1 MKRAF
6 LMSLDYDSMKKIN
19 VSRSVNTG
27 GREGESVAPDGS
39 FSVKTSMTKNKDA
52 TTPEMLFAAGFAACF
67 NSAMSFTLQQAGKGD
82 LHRQV
87 TANVDL
93 YAASQTDFNLKVRLV
108 GHIDGVEPAETQKY
122 MEETAKVCPYSKAV
136 AGNIDV
142 EVSAE

>member
-1 MKRAF
+1 
-6 LMSLDYDSMKKIN
+6 MSLDYDSMKKVG

-27 GREGESVAPDGS
+27 GREGESIAPDGS
-39 FSVKTSMTKNKDA
+39 FSVKTSMTKKEGT
-52 TTPEMLFAAGFAACF
+52 TTPEMLFAAEFAACF
-67 NSAMSFTLQQAGKGD
+67 NSAMSFTLTKAGKGD
-82 LHRQV
+82 LHRNV

-108 GHIDGVEPAETQKY
+108 GHIDGVDPQETQKY

>member
-1 MKRAF
+1 
-6 LMSLDYDSMKKIN
+6 MSIDYSSMKKIG

-27 GREGESVAPDGS
+27 GREGESVAPDGT
-39 FSVKTSMTKNKDA
+39 FSTKTSMTKKEGA
-52 TTPEMLFAAGFAACF
+52 TTPEMLFAAGFSACF
-67 NSAMSFTLQQAGKGD
+67 NSAMSFTLSKAGKGD
-82 LHRQV
+82 LHRTV

-108 GHIDGVEPAETQKY
+108 GHIDGVSPEETIKY
-122 MEETAKVCPYSKAV
+122 MHDTEKVCPYSKAV

>member
-1 MKRAF
+1 
-6 LMSLDYDSMKKIN
+6 MSLDYDSMKKIG

-27 GREGESVAPDGS
+27 GREGQSVAPDGS
-39 FSVKTSMTKNKDA
+39 FSVNTSMTKKDGA

-67 NSAMSFTLQQAGKGD
+67 NSAMSFSLNKAGKDD
-82 LHRQV
+82 LHRNV

-93 YAASQTDFNLKVRLV
+93 YAAGQTDFNLKVRLV
-108 GHIDGVEPAETQKY
+108 GHIDGVDPEETQKY

>member
-1 MKRAF
+1 
-6 LMSLDYDSMKKIN
+6 MSLNYDAMKKIG

-27 GREGESVAPDGS
+27 GREGESIAPDGS
-39 FSVKTSMTKNKDA
+39 FSVKTSMTKKDDA

-67 NSAMSFTLQQAGKGD
+67 NSAMAFTLQKAGKD
-82 LHRQV
+82 DIHRTV

-93 YAASQTDFNLKVRLV
+93 YAANPTDFNLKVRLV
-108 GHIDGVEPAETQKY
+108 GHIDGVDPTETQKY

-136 AGNIDV
+136 AGNIAV